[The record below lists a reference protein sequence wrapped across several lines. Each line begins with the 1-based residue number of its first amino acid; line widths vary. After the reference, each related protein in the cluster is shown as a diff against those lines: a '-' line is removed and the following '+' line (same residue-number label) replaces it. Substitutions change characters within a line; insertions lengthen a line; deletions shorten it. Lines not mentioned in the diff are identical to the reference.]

1 MWNSQGQMYS
11 KGGAFSLCYVHDWFC
26 RTGHLFHAWLSL
38 SFCIDAYISCTHI
51 CMYIY
56 DTVSSLLQQ
65 EVVRVKLAK
74 QFYILFMLPGLN
86 PGFPLTLEGKAFLFS
101 LL

>member
-1 MWNSQGQMYS
+1 
-11 KGGAFSLCYVHDWFC
+11 
-26 RTGHLFHAWLSL
+26 
-38 SFCIDAYISCTHI
+38 
-51 CMYIY
+51 MYIY

-86 PGFPLTLEGKAFLFS
+86 PGFPLTLEGKAFLLS
-101 LL
+101 GVLDNV